1 LYDGVERDS
10 NLLFRVFYIGP
21 LSFATVFV
29 ATLSFCPYSVLPDS
43 RSCCSQI
50 RLDAVSVYFHVSYR
64 SGPLRKNP
72 HSTRQHRN
80 RARARALNRP
90 PPTHHARHAIGRSC
104 HARRGREQA
113 PGQSWAADLEFEVLA
128 ADLEPPRRARVCGSG
143 RPVPLV
149 CALCSRALCLQ
160 SVDPAAPPGGTRC
173 FVGAARR
180 EGGRRRL
187 PLAS

>member
-1 LYDGVERDS
+1 LVPLVSPRYS
-10 NLLFRVFYIGP
+10 LLP
-21 LSFATVFV
+21 LVFV
-29 ATLSFCPYSVLPDS
+29 LTQFYPILVPVAHKYAWTPSPSTFTCLTGRAHYEKIPTP
-43 RSCCSQI
+43 
-50 RLDAVSVYFHVSYR
+50 LDTIGTAPAPEPSIGR
-64 SGPLRKNP
+64 RPG
-72 HSTRQHRN
+72 T
-80 RARARALNRP
+80 ALAP

-113 PGQSWAADLEFEVLA
+113 PGQSWAVDLEFEVLA

-143 RPVPLV
+143 RLVPPV
-149 CALCSRALCLQ
+149 CALYSRAPCLQ